1 MFRAVRRTQPL
12 RLTAKTAVLV
22 IADDKC
28 TTGRITVMLR
38 HRFDRRL
45 LHGHLEKTA
54 QRDLLSSHHHDTMIR
69 IVVNIEIVK
78 YLQMD
83 ASWFHQALERIGATQ
98 ADLARH
104 LRLAPSAVSR
114 MLKGERQM
122 KQLETVQIAVFLG
135 ITPDE
140 VLRHAV
146 AETGVP
152 PAADIPR
159 PGRGRPPSAAPPG
172 IVRSTDMIP
181 IRSAG
186 RGGTDQAMFLEDGP
200 IGYTSRPSN
209 LSGVRAAYAIYM
221 VGDSMEPRY
230 EPGWL
235 LHVNP
240 FKPPTRGRDVVVYKQ
255 GQSVLIKQFVGWE
268 GDTLVLRQLNP
279 PDTLRIPRTEIEE
292 CHLVVGTDQEG

>member
-1 MFRAVRRTQPL
+1 MET
-12 RLTAKTAVLV
+12 
-22 IADDKC
+22 
-28 TTGRITVMLR
+28 
-38 HRFDRRL
+38 
-45 LHGHLEKTA
+45 E
-54 QRDLLSSHHHDTMIR
+54 
-69 IVVNIEIVK
+69 
-78 YLQMD
+78 
-83 ASWFHQALERIGATQ
+83 WFTRALERIGATQ

-122 KQLETVQIAVFLG
+122 KQLETVQIAAFLG
-135 ITPDE
+135 VSPDE

-146 AETGVP
+146 ADPVSQ
-152 PAADIPR
+152 PAADAQR
-159 PGRGRPPSAAPPG
+159 AGRGRPRIAPATAGARSA
-172 IVRSTDMIP
+172 DLIP

-209 LSGVRAAYAIYM
+209 LNGVRAAYAIYM

-255 GQSVLIKQFVGWE
+255 GQAVLIKQFVGWD
-268 GDTLVLRQLNP
+268 GDTLVLRQFNP
-279 PDTLRIPRTEIEE
+279 PETLRIPRAEIEE
-292 CHLVVGTDQEG
+292 CHLIVGTDQEG